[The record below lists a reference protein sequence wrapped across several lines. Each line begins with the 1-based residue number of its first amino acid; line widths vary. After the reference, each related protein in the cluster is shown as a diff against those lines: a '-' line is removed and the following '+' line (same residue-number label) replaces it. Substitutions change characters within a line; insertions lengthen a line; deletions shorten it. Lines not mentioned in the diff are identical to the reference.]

1 MDTYTWPEEMCIMK
15 FENAT
20 KTKPCLYY
28 LMSDREVTLNLL
40 NKAIQNKTQCKVRMV
55 GDRSQ
60 GKNFSNEHGPF
71 AGRGYWEDV
80 SLAIQAR
87 HGMISFHMNRRNLV
101 RTSTAII
108 RELVEFRRVLEH
120 SGGAL
125 PPFRECRNPWRNE

>member
-1 MDTYTWPEEMCIMK
+1 MLPPKTNQVEDSSGIEIYFLHSRHPQEKGMDTYTWPEEMCIMK

-20 KTKPCLYY
+20 KTKPCLYC

-40 NKAIQNKTQCKVRMV
+40 NKAIQNKTHCKVRMV

-60 GKNFSNEHGPF
+60 GKSFSNEHGPF

-87 HGMISFHMNRRNLV
+87 HGMISFHVNRRNLV
-101 RTSTAII
+101 R
-108 RELVEFRRVLEH
+108 
-120 SGGAL
+120 
-125 PPFRECRNPWRNE
+125 

>member
-1 MDTYTWPEEMCIMK
+1 LLPPKTNQVEDSSGIEIYFLHSRHPQEKGMDTYTWPEEMCIMK

-60 GKNFSNEHGPF
+60 GKNFSNEHGPCCKRLL
-71 AGRGYWEDV
+71 GRCFSCYSSTTRDDF
-80 SLAIQAR
+80 
-87 HGMISFHMNRRNLV
+87 ISHE
-101 RTSTAII
+101 ST
-108 RELVEFRRVLEH
+108 ELGSDKH
-120 SGGAL
+120 SH
-125 PPFRECRNPWRNE
+125 N

>member
-1 MDTYTWPEEMCIMK
+1 
-15 FENAT
+15 
-20 KTKPCLYY
+20 
-28 LMSDREVTLNLL
+28 
-40 NKAIQNKTQCKVRMV
+40 MV
-55 GDRSQ
+55 GNRSQ
-60 GKNFSNEHGPF
+60 GKSFSNEHGPF

-125 PPFRECRNPWRNE
+125 PPFRECMIITLMYGTRIIVFIFFYFKFLCYIISWHSTLNHVQYSRVEDPLVLVEK